1 MQTWIQRSFAPLKR
15 WLPRPVSNAVRS
27 TVTATLTPMRTFVGS
42 GHFRSSFARK
52 AVDRRGN
59 PLPWYTYPAIEFLR
73 SQGPFTGR
81 TVLEFGSGQSS
92 LWWAANGA
100 SVLALEDD
108 AAWGATVRAGS
119 AIDLRI
125 VDGRDCARFLDESRA
140 ILAGRMFDVIVVD
153 GLFRSDAARLALDYL
168 KPDGALI
175 CDNAEGYGFF
185 EALAGSGL
193 RRVDFYGNAPG
204 VVLQHSTSIFFRDG
218 CFLFQNSL
226 PIKRLG

>member
-15 WLPRPVSNAVRS
+15 WLPRPVTDVVRS

-73 SQGPFTGR
+73 SQAPFDGR
-81 TVLEFGSGQSS
+81 RVLEFGSGQSS

-108 AAWGATVRAGS
+108 AEWGGSVRGS
-119 AIDLRI
+119 VDLRI
-125 VDGRDCARFLDESRA
+125 VNGTDCTRFVAEARA
-140 ILAGRMFDVIVVD
+140 ILDGQAFDVIVVD
-153 GLFRSDAARLALDYL
+153 GLFRSAAARLALDYL
-168 KPDGALI
+168 KPGGALI

-185 EALAGSGL
+185 EALADAGL
-193 RRVDFYGNAPG
+193 HRVDFYGNAPG
-204 VVLQHSTSIFFRDG
+204 VILQHSTSIFFREG
-218 CFLFQNSL
+218 CFLFENRR
-226 PIKRLG
+226 PIARLV

>member
-1 MQTWIQRSFAPLKR
+1 MQTWVQRSFAPLKR
-15 WLPRPVSNAVRS
+15 WLPRPVSNAIRS
-27 TVTATLTPMRTFVGS
+27 TVTAAFTPLRSSIRS

-73 SQGPFTGR
+73 SQAPFTGR
-81 TVLEFGSGQSS
+81 SVLEFGSGQSS

-108 AAWGATVRAGS
+108 AEWGANVRGFV
-119 AIDLRI
+119 DLRI
-125 VDGRDCARFLDESRA
+125 VNGTDCARFIAEARA
-140 ILAGRMFDVIVVD
+140 ILDGQAFDVIVVD

-168 KPDGALI
+168 KPGGALI

-185 EALAGSGL
+185 EALSGAGL

-204 VVLQHSTSIFFRDG
+204 VILQHSTSVFFRDG
-218 CFLFQNSL
+218 CFLFENAK
-226 PIKRLG
+226 PIQRLG